1 MVAATTPI
9 HRQVRSGQLR
19 QGSAG
24 QGVNVGD
31 AERLLSLLGGGAL
44 ALYGLAR
51 RDLPGLGLAAAG
63 GGLLYR
69 GLTGHCNLY
78 GALGVNTAEHHG
90 PAAAVAAGRGVR
102 VVRAVTID
110 RPPEEVYRVWHDLE
124 NLPRFMSHLKS
135 VKKEGN
141 RSHWVAKAPAG
152 MSVEWDAEIVN
163 DKPGRLIA
171 WRSLEGS
178 KVRTAGSVHFNP
190 APDGRGTEV
199 LVELKYDPPGG
210 KLGTW
215 LAWLFGEDTGR
226 QIREDLE
233 RFKGMMESGEASAA
247 RGQVA
252 GRA

>member
-1 MVAATTPI
+1 MVAARTPI
-9 HRQVRSGQLR
+9 HRQVTAGQLR
-19 QGSAG
+19 PGGADR
-24 QGVNVGD
+24 GVNVGD
-31 AERLLSLLGGGAL
+31 AERLLSLLGGSAL
-44 ALYGLAR
+44 AVYGLAR

-63 GGLLYR
+63 GCLLYR
-69 GLTGHCNLY
+69 GLTGHCNVY
-78 GALGVNTAEHHG
+78 GALGVNTAEAHG
-90 PAAAVAAGRGVR
+90 RAASVPAGRGVK
-102 VVRAVTID
+102 VVRAITIN

-135 VKKEGN
+135 VKQEGN

-178 KVRTAGSVHFNP
+178 EVRTAGSVHFNP
-190 APDGRGTEV
+190 APDGRGTEA

-210 KLGTW
+210 KLGSW
-215 LAWLFGEDTGR
+215 LAWVFGEEPSL
-226 QIREDLE
+226 QIRDDLN
-233 RFKGMMESGEASAA
+233 RFKEMMEGGEASTA